1 MLIDSVF
8 DADLE
13 YDISFESA
21 CFLTIEYEPQN
32 HQKRKK
38 SYPEHNVVKYIPCD
52 QYFLTL
58 KSRQFCGA
66 WKGLSNGEKPN
77 LIAFTIG

>member
-13 YDISFESA
+13 YDISFESV
-21 CFLTIEYEPQN
+21 CFFFMTEYEPQN

-38 SYPEHNVVKYIPCD
+38 SYPEYNAVKYI
-52 QYFLTL
+52 
-58 KSRQFCGA
+58 SCGQ
-66 WKGLSNGEKPN
+66 
-77 LIAFTIG
+77 

>member
-13 YDISFESA
+13 YDVSFESVR
-21 CFLTIEYEPQN
+21 FFMIEYEPQN

-38 SYPEHNVVKYIPCD
+38 TYPEHNVGKYIPCD
-52 QYFLTL
+52 Q
-58 KSRQFCGA
+58 
-66 WKGLSNGEKPN
+66 
-77 LIAFTIG
+77 